1 MIILGQ
7 SSARA
12 RTNLSYCYPAQAK
25 GFACLLLGQL
35 GQKEPTWTLSS
46 HRKSNTYANGTAI
59 AHIYCPP
66 MENRTRLVTGLTYT
80 IGADEYVLPSKEHS
94 LVLNRSLGCG

>member
-25 GFACLLLGQL
+25 GFAFLLLGQL
-35 GQKEPTWTLSS
+35 GQKEPTWTLPS
-46 HRKSNTYANGTAI
+46 HRKSSTYTSGTAI

-66 MENRTRLVTGLTYT
+66 MENSTRRPLL
-80 IGADEYVLPSKEHS
+80 K
-94 LVLNRSLGCG
+94 